1 MIKSI
6 TIENFMSHQATRI
19 ELAPGVTVITG
30 PNNVGKSALV
40 EGVRSL
46 VHNPSPK
53 NSIRHGAKQAV
64 IRLELDSGEIIEW
77 VRSDKTAFYRL
88 SRPAAGEPAEARD
101 IEEYHKIGQ
110 SVPEDIVTLL
120 RLGQVET
127 ESGEIDIHIGN
138 QREPIFLL
146 NSPGSYAASFFAAST
161 EAEHLLRMRQALKSR
176 VDVARSNSK
185 TLAIDCKVAEKN
197 LLHYQPLD
205 LLEPEV
211 IKAENSFELIRQ
223 NQKSIPELAR
233 FIQVL
238 SDKEDDFRSC
248 HHSAAILETVKPP
261 PQLQDVTDLEALLD
275 QLREKE
281 ERAGLAA
288 ATSLCLAPLSDPPVP
303 LDTAALEHLIGRL
316 ADADRLRER
325 LKEDRGILADLKE
338 PMALQPAGDL
348 EDGIRAIHRLEVAF
362 ASNLDRSNILNDIH
376 IPPVIQ
382 DLTAFEQLLDDLS
395 FSELR
400 KNRVRRQQEGLASLA
415 SPPDLYDVTHLL
427 RLIDDISHSLAAQR
441 FLKAICAPLSGLSA
455 APEPVSTMHLENL
468 TGEIAGIIDQ
478 LYKKDQERRSLEE
491 VLQQKRHEVEQLV
504 QETGICPLCGSPM
517 DVSHFLEAM
526 HD

>member
-6 TIENFMSHQATRI
+6 TIENFMSHKATRI

-30 PNNVGKSALV
+30 PNNVGKSAVV

-88 SRPAAGEPAEARD
+88 SRPAADGQAEAHD
-101 IEEYHKIGQ
+101 TEEYHKIGQ
-110 SVPEDIVTLL
+110 SVPEDIMALL
-120 RLGQVET
+120 RLGRVET

-176 VDVARSNSK
+176 VDFARSNSK
-185 TLAIDCKVAEKN
+185 ALAIDCKVAESN

-211 IKAENSFELIRQ
+211 KEAEKSYELICR
-223 NQKSIPELAR
+223 NQKSIPEFAR
-233 FIQVL
+233 VIRIL
-238 SDKEDDFRSC
+238 SDKERHFLWC
-248 HHSAAILETVKPP
+248 HLSATVLETVKPP
-261 PQLQDVTDLEALLD
+261 PRLQEVTDLEALLD

-281 ERAGLAA
+281 EWAGRAA
-288 ATSLCLAPLSDPPVP
+288 AVSLCLAPLTDPPVP
-303 LDTAALEHLIGRL
+303 LATAALANLVSQL
-316 ADADRLRER
+316 ANADRLIEQRKEER
-325 LKEDRGILADLKE
+325 AVLVDLE
-338 PMALQPAGDL
+338 GPVALQPVADL
-348 EDGIRAIHRLEVAF
+348 EGRIRTIHRQEVAF
-362 ASNLDRSNILNDIH
+362 SANRDLSRILNDIQE
-376 IPPVIQ
+376 PPFVQ
-382 DLTAFEQLLDDLS
+382 DLTALAQLLGDLRS
-395 FSELR
+395 SELR
-400 KNRVRRQQEGLASLA
+400 ENRVRRRQENLASLA
-415 SPPDLYDVTHLL
+415 LPPDLDDVTHLF
-427 RLIDDISHSLAAQR
+427 RLIEDISHSQAANS
-441 FLKAICAPLSGLSA
+441 FLKAVCDPLSSLSA
-455 APEPVSTMHLENL
+455 VPEPASTMPLEDL
-468 TGEIAGIIDQ
+468 IGQMAGRIDQ
-478 LYKKDQERRSLEE
+478 LSQKDRERRSLEE
-491 VLQQKRHEVEQLV
+491 LLRQKRSEVEQLIE
-504 QETGICPLCGSPM
+504 ETGICPLCGSPM

-526 HD
+526 HV